1 MQAMAAAH
9 EQVRRAAQ
17 AFEAQLTQLQALQ
30 GQLQQCAYLNQSVA
44 LELEEALPGHVL
56 VWRIEAF
63 EMHSQALAPQANA
76 HGQVHPLSGS

>member
-30 GQLQQCAYLNQSVA
+30 GQLQQCAYLNQSIA
-44 LELEEALPGHVL
+44 LELEETFPGHVL
-56 VWRIEAF
+56 VRTIEAC
-63 EMHSQALAPQANA
+63 EMHPQAWTSQAHA
-76 HGQVHPLSGS
+76 HGQVPQG